1 MPVDRLVDLVER
13 PLVADSGPSKSR
25 FLADLMAALPPEAD
39 IKLILVKRSANDPK
53 RTPMTR
59 G

>member
-25 FLADLMAALPPEAD
+25 FLADLMAALPPEAA
-39 IKLILVKRSANDPK
+39 VEVVES
-53 RTPMTR
+53 
-59 G
+59 